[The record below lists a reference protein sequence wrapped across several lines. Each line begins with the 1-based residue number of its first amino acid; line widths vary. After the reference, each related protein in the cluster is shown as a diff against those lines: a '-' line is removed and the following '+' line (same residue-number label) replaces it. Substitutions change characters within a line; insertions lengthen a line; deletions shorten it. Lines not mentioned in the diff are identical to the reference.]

1 MLFVD
6 DIVLI
11 DDIQNEVNVKLEV
24 CRQTLNARV
33 FRLSRI
39 KTKYVEWKFNDAWG
53 RRASEARH
61 TRYLQGR

>member
-1 MLFVD
+1 MSWCMLFVD

-39 KTKYVEWKFNDAWG
+39 KTKYVE
-53 RRASEARH
+53 
-61 TRYLQGR
+61 